1 MKVTL
6 IGPVYP
12 YRGGIAH
19 YTGMLAHALVEASHT
34 TQVISFRRQYPS
46 LLYPGKTD
54 KDPSQKPLKTE
65 AKFLLDPF
73 YPWTWKR
80 AVRAIYSFSPDITI
94 IQWWTTFWA
103 PPFAYLAKRLKH
115 NKLPTIFI
123 IHNVMPHEQRSWDHF
138 LARMAL
144 SSGDAFVIQTRREQ
158 ERLQAL
164 LPNANIYSCP
174 LPTYHFLRTEKNTR
188 AQARCRLELPEEA
201 FILLFFGFVRSY
213 KGVHILL
220 EALGNLRS
228 KGKMPIL
235 VIAGEF
241 WQDKHFYLSQIERL
255 ALQEQVRIEDRYI
268 PDEEIGNWFAAAD
281 CLIAPYVG
289 GTQSAAVSIALAY
302 GLPMIVTQNVAEGIS
317 EEDHSLIAAVVPP
330 GDVNALAEAISAAID
345 HPPQRLAPQRT
356 EYNSWGRL
364 VKTLEKITSDLAT
377 KDTTSL

>member
-19 YTGMLAHALVEASHT
+19 YTSMLAHALNDASHI
-34 TQVISFRRQYPS
+34 TQVISFRRQYPA

-54 KDPSQKPLKTE
+54 KDPSQNPLKIE
-65 AKFLLDPF
+65 AEFLLDPL
-73 YPWTWKR
+73 YPWTWQR
-80 AVRAIYSFSPDITI
+80 TIQPVCSFSPNITI

-103 PPFAYLAKRLKH
+103 PAFAYLAKHLKR
-115 NKLPTIFI
+115 NKLPTVFV
-123 IHNVMPHEQRSWDHF
+123 IHNVMPHEQRPWDHF

-144 SSGDAFVIQTRREQ
+144 SSGNAFIVQTPREQ

-164 LPNANIYSCP
+164 LPNAQIYSCP
-174 LPTYHFLRTEKNTR
+174 LPTYHLLRAEESTR
-188 AQARCRLELPEEA
+188 AQARCLLKLPDEA
-201 FILLFFGFVRSY
+201 FVLLFFGFVRPY

-220 EALGNLRS
+220 EALGKLRGR
-228 KGKMPIL
+228 GKMPVL

-241 WQDKHFYLSQIERL
+241 WQDKQIYLTQVERL
-255 ALQEQVRIEDRYI
+255 GLQEQVRIEDRYI
-268 PDEEIGNWFAAAD
+268 PDEEISNWFTAAD

-317 EEDHSLIAAVVPP
+317 EENLSLLVAVAPP
-330 GDVNALAEAISAAID
+330 GDVDALAEAIDVAMVRPMQRYD
-345 HPPQRLAPQRT
+345 PQPT
-356 EYNSWGRL
+356 ETSGWERL
-364 VKTLEKITSDLAT
+364 VKTLERIASDLAA
-377 KDTTSL
+377 KGIASL